1 MDGWMDGWKDRLKR
15 AFAVHSKNMVL
26 PVHVN

>member
-1 MDGWMDGWKDRLKR
+1 MDAWMDGWKDRLKR